1 LSVSD
6 GTNTTAAT
14 AITITATNAVVA
26 TNHPPIAAASG
37 APLTGTAPLTVNFR
51 AWARLILM
59 GRR

>member
-37 APLTGTAPLTVNFR
+37 APLTGT
-51 AWARLILM
+51 
-59 GRR
+59 RR